1 MNGKRILK
9 FVSSNKNKLVEMQQ
23 IFEISLPTV
32 EIQSISNIDLPELQ
46 GKPEEIAREKLKL
59 ALLQE
64 KGPLI
69 IEDTSLCYNA
79 LGGLPGPYIQDF
91 LINIKPEGLHKLLHG
106 FEDKS
111 GYAQRIIGL
120 GFQQNKEIF
129 VGRTSGMIVKPR
141 GSKDFGWDPIF
152 QPDGFD
158 QTYAELQKEVKNK
171 ISHRYRAVA
180 QLIEYLKENDH
191 IFESTNI

>member
-1 MNGKRILK
+1 ML
-9 FVSSNKNKLVEMQQ
+9 
-23 IFEISLPTV
+23 
-32 EIQSISNIDLPELQ
+32 
-46 GKPEEIAREKLKL
+46 
-59 ALLQE
+59 
-64 KGPLI
+64 
-69 IEDTSLCYNA
+69 NA
-79 LGGLPGPYIQDF
+79 LGGLPGPYIKDF
-91 LINIKPEGLHKLLHG
+91 LINIKPEGLHKLLDG

-111 GYAQRIIGL
+111 GYAQCIIGL

>member
-69 IEDTSLCYNA
+69 IEDTSLC
-79 LGGLPGPYIQDF
+79 
-91 LINIKPEGLHKLLHG
+91 
-106 FEDKS
+106 
-111 GYAQRIIGL
+111 
-120 GFQQNKEIF
+120 
-129 VGRTSGMIVKPR
+129 
-141 GSKDFGWDPIF
+141 
-152 QPDGFD
+152 
-158 QTYAELQKEVKNK
+158 
-171 ISHRYRAVA
+171 
-180 QLIEYLKENDH
+180 
-191 IFESTNI
+191 